1 MRREIDEIVATP
13 LRQSRKNSEP
23 GGLAD
28 GIVQSRL
35 LQARG
40 GSGERRRVAL
50 NELVVEVL
58 SLAYPGA
65 RAQDPNLNLTPRAAD
80 DRRCADRSRN
90 RSDKRLLAEFGFAW
104 SARLRCDAES
114 SGGDSAAPAEAYFAL
129 LGAPEIATIAP
140 RSSRI

>member
-23 GGLAD
+23 GGLALAD
-28 GIVQSRL
+28 GIVQSML
-35 LQARG
+35 LHARS
-40 GSGERRRVAL
+40 GSGERRKVAL

-58 SLAYPGA
+58 SLAYHGA

-90 RSDKRLLAEFGFAW
+90 RGDQRLLAEFGFAR
-104 SARLRCDAES
+104 SGRLRCDADRQVAIPPRPQKRILPC
-114 SGGDSAAPAEAYFAL
+114 SGL
-129 LGAPEIATIAP
+129 
-140 RSSRI
+140 RK